1 MPPQYREISHKNVST
16 RCNILS
22 FRRRESGMLIS
33 RFLGRSCEKRRGRS
47 APPPLPLRI
56 ESTSGPV
63 NDIIRRR
70 DENST
75 RTGPRCT
82 HGVYTCGNVYR
93 FKKRSHHPLFLFH
106 PDRGIDIP
114 DHPDLFLDVGPPL
127 WNRVYRLPFRFRSRL
142 TDDTPQKIENGI
154 WFRGEMRLHGMAK
167 MFSKEMD
174 QDAILDRSLSTWR
187 WEIEISVV
195 SYCSIILFYPPTFT
209 FSFARRWM
217 KKGVWW
223 KSREN

>member
-1 MPPQYREISHKNVST
+1 MNRIGCASIEKEKRIKISTPPNLLKISRLLIMPLQYREISHKNVST

-33 RFLGRSCEKRRGRS
+33 RFLGRSCEKRRGRF

-82 HGVYTCGNVYR
+82 HGVYTCANVYR

-114 DHPDLFLDVGPPL
+114 DHPDLFLDVGP
-127 WNRVYRLPFRFRSRL
+127 RFGTAFIVFRS
-142 TDDTPQKIENGI
+142 DSD
-154 WFRGEMRLHGMAK
+154 RG
-167 MFSKEMD
+167 
-174 QDAILDRSLSTWR
+174 
-187 WEIEISVV
+187 
-195 SYCSIILFYPPTFT
+195 
-209 FSFARRWM
+209 
-217 KKGVWW
+217 
-223 KSREN
+223 